1 MNGSDE
7 DSPDGLWQI
16 RWRMTR
22 DRWSWREAE
31 TQYEIT
37 ILKSATQEVI
47 FTFWREEFGSERGL
61 DKRGVR
67 SMHFTS
73 DSRSVLV
80 EYEDASKETV
90 ALPDD
95 VR

>member
-1 MNGSDE
+1 MDCSDE

-37 ILKSATQEVI
+37 IRKSATQEAI
-47 FTFWREEFGSERGL
+47 FTFWREEFGSERGS

-73 DSRSVLV
+73 DSRSVRV
-80 EYEDASKETV
+80 EYEDGRKETV
-90 ALPDD
+90 ALPDL